1 MRKPPTRL
9 KKTIGWLLSAFL
21 LVVYFSPQAQLLRT
35 LPARLSVAVGQQAVL
50 DAPFPLTVEAGED
63 VSAGASLDET
73 LRKARGQAPLPS
85 AFWDCCPCER

>member
-50 DAPFPLTVEAGED
+50 DAPREG
-63 VSAGASLDET
+63 GAELD
-73 LRKARGQAPLPS
+73 A
-85 AFWDCCPCER
+85 ERHQR